1 MSNTVESE
9 ANDGETAARPSATEP
24 AAAASAVSRAADLF
38 SRRRET
44 SIAFV
49 AVVLFAYF
57 TVSTDNFLTENNVQ
71 VVTRFT
77 SSVAVL
83 AMAQVMLLVAGEIDL
98 SLGHI
103 YAMAPFLMYSATE
116 WGWPLPIAIVF
127 ALAGASVV
135 GLVNGVITVATGVP
149 SFITTLGTLFFL
161 QGFTVTIA
169 DGRPKRA
176 PKGTLPDWLGAADYS
191 GFVWAIGIA
200 VVLHVVL
207 TTTRWGVYTIATG
220 GNPIGAQE
228 AGVQTRRIKV
238 GNFML
243 AAALAGFTG
252 ISEGIRIQSLDPLA
266 GGSELMFLGVAAA
279 VIGGTALAGGS
290 GTVIGAFLG
299 ALVLGVLRDGLI
311 IEGISGNTFNMILG
325 IAIIGSMIL
334 NVAANRLRLRM
345 RRT

>member
-1 MSNTVESE
+1 MTDALDSGTSGDDV
-9 ANDGETAARPSATEP
+9 AGAPPSPGP
-24 AAAASAVSRAADLF
+24 APVTAVSRVADLLA
-38 SRRRET
+38 RRRET

-49 AVVLFAYF
+49 AVVLFVYF
-57 TVSTDNFLTENNVQ
+57 AVSTDAFLTENNVQ

-127 ALAGASVV
+127 ALAGSSMV

-161 QGFTVTIA
+161 QGFTVTISG
-169 DGRPKRA
+169 GRPKRA

-207 TTTRWGVYTIATG
+207 TSTRWGVYTVATG
-220 GNPIGAQE
+220 GNPIGAME
-228 AGVQTRRIKV
+228 AGVQTKRIKV

-243 AAALAGFTG
+243 AATLAGFTG
-252 ISEGIRIQSLDPLA
+252 ISEGIRIQSLDPLG

-290 GTVIGAFLG
+290 GTVVGAFLG
-299 ALVLGVLRDGLI
+299 ALVLGVLRDGLTI
-311 IEGISGNTFNMILG
+311 KGISANTFNMILG
-325 IAIIGSMIL
+325 IAIIASMIL